1 VEVCLELTAPAQLTV
16 RGDRMEDPPLG
27 SMGGAPG
34 RGGWFAIERADGRT
48 ERLPTKQQGIT
59 VGPGDRFIMRTSGGG
74 GLGDPFERDPDLVA
88 ADVAEGRVTVQGARD
103 DYGVDVGP

>member
-1 VEVCLELTAPAQLTV
+1 
-16 RGDRMEDPPLG
+16 
-27 SMGGAPG
+27 
-34 RGGWFAIERADGRT
+34 
-48 ERLPTKQQGIT
+48 
-59 VGPGDRFIMRTSGGG
+59 MRTSGGG